1 MNESL
6 EELVVA
12 FEQWRA
18 AKKSRGAK
26 LPEELLNR
34 ARNASEAYG
43 LWKVAVALKVRPH
56 RLRQVPANAVRHPT
70 YSKIVPKT
78 FSRVFAEIETMKGLK
93 IRFFDATPESLK
105 LLGAVCGEAVLQ

>member
-34 ARNASEAYG
+34 ARKASETYG
-43 LWKVAVALKVRPH
+43 AWKVAVALKVRTH
-56 RLRQVPANAVRHPT
+56 RLRQPPADAVRHPT
-70 YSKIVPKT
+70 YSKILPKN
-78 FSRVFAEIETMKGLK
+78 FSKVFAEIETLKGFK
-93 IRFFDATPESLK
+93 IRFFEATPESLK
-105 LLGAVCGEAVLQ
+105 VLAAVCGEALR